1 MFEQFL
7 CECFVVMGVR
17 DEGGEPFGLGRLG
30 KPNLAS
36 LPSAKDDEALSAE
49 LVLDSP
55 VSMLV
60 PAKFREQVGFFDQVP
75 LGPTQGRECVQEDLP
90 PASLSQFPCHSLL
103 QAGQQLFDSSV

>member
-7 CECFVVMGVR
+7 CEGFVVMGGR
-17 DEGGEPFGLGRLG
+17 DEEGEPFGLGSLG
-30 KPNLAS
+30 RPNSAS
-36 LPSAKDDEALSAE
+36 PPSAKDDEALSAE

-60 PAKFREQVGFFDQVP
+60 PPKFRAQVGFCDQVP

-90 PASLSQFPCHSLL
+90 QRRFLNVVA
-103 QAGQQLFDSSV
+103 